1 MTTKEEK
8 PEKSEGKRSAK
19 SLCMYILSSA
29 VLVAS
34 VILCFIVTVQ
44 TLVNGYTRFFGY
56 SVFRVVTGSMEPTI
70 SVGSVL
76 ICKNADID
84 EIEVGDIICFRSR
97 ESSHYG
103 YIVTHRVISV
113 LQDNSGK
120 KYLESRGDANNS
132 SDPYYVE
139 SENLLGRVTWY
150 SGKDGVLNKMLNFL
164 SGQFGFLAVIVIPIL
179 LIAGLVLQGVQRN
192 IKGELNK
199 TIAQIAKAEKEKSE
213 NEDEDKEKDK
223 SEEMTNDENNDLLPG
238 FKTITKKDYEEIYL
252 TLKSEI
258 WKELKDRED

>member
-1 MTTKEEK
+1 MTEKKKTQKESGREGSK
-8 PEKSEGKRSAK
+8 KSVP
-19 SLCMYILSSA
+19 MYIISSVILA
-29 VLVAS
+29 AA
-34 VILCFIVTVQ
+34 VILCFVVTLQ

-76 ICKNADID
+76 ICKSADID
-84 EIEVGDIICFRSR
+84 DINTGDIICFRSR

-113 LQDNSGK
+113 KEDSTGK

-139 SENLLGRVTWY
+139 GENLLGRVIWY

-164 SGQFGFLAVIVIPIL
+164 SGQFGFLAVIVLPIL
-179 LIAGLVLQGVQRN
+179 LVIGLILQSVKRN
-192 IKGELNK
+192 IKGELDK
-199 TIAQIAKAEKEKSE
+199 TIVQLAKIEKERSQNK
-213 NEDEDKEKDK
+213 DKDKEDVSGTKTQTGE
-223 SEEMTNDENNDLLPG
+223 SELLPG
-238 FKTITKKDYEEIYL
+238 YETITKQDYEEIYRAV
-252 TLKSEI
+252 KSEI
-258 WKELKDRED
+258 QREQQNSGE